1 MSTNKIIIK
10 NAVLITLLIGG
21 FFLLSKLLGYA
32 DNGFLRFLN
41 LVFVLIGIQR
51 AIKTNIYTNK
61 ITKYSANLGI
71 GIQTAALAVAL
82 SIVGVV
88 VYIEAINPDFL
99 DTMQQSFL
107 IGGDIST
114 PELILTLVIEGFAST
129 IIGSFMV
136 MQFYKN
142 HDKVDLSK

>member
-1 MSTNKIIIK
+1 MSTNKIIIT

-21 FFLLSKLLGYA
+21 FFFLSKLLGYA

-51 AIKTNIYTNK
+51 AIKTNIYTNN

-82 SIVGVV
+82 AIIGVV
-88 VYIEAINPDFL
+88 GYIEVINPDFL

-107 IGGDIST
+107 IGGNIST